1 MPQREQRLL
10 GWNSGKV
17 TENENPRPLP
27 LFTNFDCVK
36 SCPVTRDGFYY
47 VIGVVS
53 VAKLT
58 EKQKRFVAE
67 YLVDLNAT
75 QAAIRAGYSKKTAEV
90 IGYENLRK
98 PQIAD
103 EIEKR
108 QEKLRNKLEITQ
120 ERVIEEIAGIAFAN
134 ASDFVTIT
142 ATGLLDVKPTS
153 KMPKEKLPALAGIKY
168 SANGAVEIK
177 LHDKPAALRM
187 LAEHLGLFNQSNGNG
202 LDAENNIF
210 EVIDQS
216 TGEELDT
223 SAIPEIE
230 HPSKSGN
237 DLVE

>member
-1 MPQREQRLL
+1 M
-10 GWNSGKV
+10 
-17 TENENPRPLP
+17 
-27 LFTNFDCVK
+27 
-36 SCPVTRDGFYY
+36 
-47 VIGVVS
+47 
-53 VAKLT
+53 AKLT

-120 ERVIEEIAGIAFAN
+120 EKVLEEIAGIAFAN

-153 KMPKEKLPALAGIKY
+153 KVQKEKLPALAGIKY

-202 LDAENNIF
+202 SDAENNIF

-216 TGEELDT
+216 TREELDT

-230 HPSKSGN
+230 HPSELGN
-237 DLVE
+237 DMVE

>member
-1 MPQREQRLL
+1 M
-10 GWNSGKV
+10 
-17 TENENPRPLP
+17 
-27 LFTNFDCVK
+27 
-36 SCPVTRDGFYY
+36 
-47 VIGVVS
+47 
-53 VAKLT
+53 AKLT

-75 QAAIRAGYSKKTAEV
+75 QAAIRAGYSEKTASV
-90 IGYENLRK
+90 IGCENLTK
-98 PQIAD
+98 PNVLAEIA
-103 EIEKR
+103 KR

-120 ERVIEEIAGIAFAN
+120 ERVLDEIAGIAFAN
-134 ASDFVTIT
+134 ASDFVTVT

-153 KMPKEKLPALAGIKY
+153 KVPKEKLPALAGIKY

-202 LDAENNIF
+202 SDVENNIF

-216 TGEELDT
+216 TREELDT

-230 HPSKSGN
+230 QPPKSGN